1 LLQISVKINYL
12 WRHVIFSVEL
22 MGILL
27 PLVLVLLCCVVIW
40 RASDGFTAASDY
52 IGRNLSEGV
61 RGATINAIG
70 SSLPEVFTS
79 FFFLFYLKDV
89 DGFSGG
95 IGTTA
100 GSAIFNGMI
109 IPAFVILVVVF
120 TGIAPYIKVS
130 KKVILRDGF
139 SLIIAEF
146 LFIIIISGTSLNW
159 WHGLFLMNIY
169 FIYLIYMLKSM
180 KKSTVSQTYQEPEFV
195 VSKKKHSNW
204 YYLLTMDLEPII
216 LGKKKMTDSTAW
228 PLLILSTFS
237 IAITCLLLVQA
248 CEWIG
253 SEFYTIPFLG
263 TFKGLDIPIMFV
275 AVILASAA
283 SSVPDTIISMN
294 DARRGNYD
302 DAISNALGSN
312 IFDICFALGFPL
324 FLYTIIHGPIHMSV
338 ETINQSSELRM
349 LLLISTVLAFL
360 VFAARKI
367 ITVYHAYILL
377 TIYGFFTLYVIGR
390 GADHP
395 LANSVAEF
403 LRSIVAWLNLL

>member
-1 LLQISVKINYL
+1 
-12 WRHVIFSVEL
+12 
-22 MGILL
+22 MGILI
-27 PLVLVLLCCVVIW
+27 PLFLVIVCCIVIW
-40 RASDGFTAASDY
+40 RASDGFTVASDY

-70 SSLPEVFTS
+70 SSLPELFTT

-109 IPAFVILVVVF
+109 IPAFVILVVIL
-120 TGIAPYIKVS
+120 TGLAKNITVSQKV
-130 KKVILRDGF
+130 LFRDGF

-146 LFIIIISGTSLNW
+146 LFIIIISGSALYW
-159 WHGLFLMNIY
+159 WHGLFLMVIY
-169 FIYLIYMLKSM
+169 FIYLTYMLISM
-180 KKSTVSQTYQEPEFV
+180 KKISPENQQGTPQFKLHEERKSTW
-195 VSKKKHSNW
+195 H
-204 YYLLTMDLEPII
+204 YLITFDLEPIFI
-216 LGKKKMTDSTAW
+216 GEKRISNKTAW
-228 PLLILSTFS
+228 PLLIFSTFS
-237 IAITCLLLVQA
+237 IAFTCLLLVQA

-253 SEFYTIPFLG
+253 SAEYTVPFLG
-263 TFKGLDIPIMFV
+263 TYAGLDIPIVFV

-294 DARRGNYD
+294 DARKGNYD

-324 FLYTIIHGPIHMSV
+324 FLYTIIYGPIIMN
-338 ETINQSSELRM
+338 EATIEQSSELRM
-349 LLLISTVLAFL
+349 LLLLLTIIAFG
-360 VFAARKI
+360 VYTYRKTI
-367 ITVYHAYILL
+367 NGVQAYILL
-377 TIYGFFTLYVIGR
+377 GIYGIFTLYVISR

-395 LANSVAEF
+395 VANKIANF
-403 LRSIVAWLNLL
+403 LRELVSYLDLF

>member
-1 LLQISVKINYL
+1 
-12 WRHVIFSVEL
+12 
-22 MGILL
+22 MGILI
-27 PLVLVLLCCVVIW
+27 PLFLVIVCCIIIW

-89 DGFSGG
+89 NGFSGG

-109 IPAFVILVVVF
+109 IPAFVILVVVL
-120 TGIAPYIKVS
+120 TGIAKSIQVS
-130 KKVILRDGF
+130 KKVVMRDGF

-146 LFIIIISGTSLNW
+146 LFIVIISGTSLHW
-159 WHGLFLMNIY
+159 WHGMFLMIIY

-180 KKSTVSQTYQEPEFV
+180 KKLEPHANREPEFV
-195 VSKKKHSNW
+195 VHEARRSNW
-204 YYLLTMDLEPII
+204 YYLFTLDLEPII
-216 LGKKKMTDSTAW
+216 LGKKRMTDKTAW
-228 PLLILSTFS
+228 PLLIISTVS
-237 IAITCLLLVQA
+237 IAVTCLFLVQA

-253 SEFYTIPFLG
+253 SAEYTIPFLG
-263 TFKGLDIPIMFV
+263 TYEGLNIPIMFV

-294 DARRGNYD
+294 DAKKGNYD

-324 FLYTIIHGPIHMSV
+324 FLYTIIHGPIVMST

-349 LLLISTVLAFL
+349 LLLILTVLAFG
-360 VFAARKI
+360 VFAVKKVIGA
-367 ITVYHAYILL
+367 VHAYTLL
-377 TIYGFFTLYVIGR
+377 AIYGVFTLYVIGR
-390 GADHP
+390 GANHP
-395 LANSVAEF
+395 LANDVAEF